1 MFEVSLLNCS
11 LQPFSSNQQYS
22 LSTLGFSRLVKTV
35 WPRAQVKLYGSY
47 ISGLC
52 LPSSDL
58 DFVVC
63 LPAVHKKDLALAP
76 GVLEGR
82 NAINETSQKLLAREL
97 KGESWID
104 PRSIK
109 VIERTAVPVI
119 KVSTKDTRAKMIQL
133 DISFDGPEHHGLDAN
148 RMVAQTMEEL
158 PLIRP
163 LMLVLK
169 QFLLHRGLLTAYTGG
184 LSSYCLFLMLA
195 RYLQE
200 QPPSSGDCGSLLM
213 GFLDFY
219 GNFFDP
225 RAIGISV
232 GGRRY
237 FARANSNTAAAG
249 YEPTGQPIWNRSLPP
264 HQQHQK
270 HVIINN
276 IPTNSSSNSVV
287 SRRRNSFSDTGSV
300 DDSRHRYRYFT
311 KPNATSTVV
320 TTGPNHRFV
329 PLNNNAHSTHPKEF
343 DLRSNGNNNFSGYD
357 RPSTFDPLFVEDPL
371 SATNNVGRNA
381 FRINQVQRAF
391 SDAHKSIVASLDW
404 DIQNA
409 EGNGK
414 YPLLK
419 CLLGNQREDVLYGI

>member
-1 MFEVSLLNCS
+1 M
-11 LQPFSSNQQYS
+11 
-22 LSTLGFSRLVKTV
+22 VKTV

-58 DFVVC
+58 DIVVC

-109 VIERTAVPVI
+109 VIERTTVPVI
-119 KVSTKDTRAKMIQL
+119 KVSTKDTRARMIQL
-133 DISFDGPEHHGLDAN
+133 DISFDGPEHHGIDAN
-148 RMVAQTMEEL
+148 RLVAQILEEL

-200 QPPSSGDCGSLLM
+200 QPPPSGDCGSLLM

-219 GNFFDP
+219 GNHFDP

-232 GGRRY
+232 GSRRY
-237 FARANSNTAAAG
+237 FARANSNNAAAG

-264 HQQHQK
+264 HQQHQNR
-270 HVIINN
+270 VVINN
-276 IPTNSSSNSVV
+276 LPPSGNSVV
-287 SRRRNSFSDTGSV
+287 FRRRNSFSDTGSV
-300 DDSRHRYRYFT
+300 DGSRQRHRFFA
-311 KPNATSTVV
+311 KPSTTST
-320 TTGPNHRFV
+320 TANSGHRFV
-329 PLNNNAHSTHPKEF
+329 PLGSNNNGNDASMHSKETNY
-343 DLRSNGNNNFSGYD
+343 RSTGNNPPVFSGYD

-391 SDAHKSIVASLDW
+391 SDAHRALVASLDW
-404 DIQNA
+404 DIQSA

>member
-1 MFEVSLLNCS
+1 MFFLFTS
-11 LQPFSSNQQYS
+11 
-22 LSTLGFSRLVKTV
+22 GFSRMVKTV
-35 WPRAQVKLYGSY
+35 WPRAQVKIYGSY

-52 LPSSDL
+52 LPTSDL

-109 VIERTAVPVI
+109 VIEHTAVPVI
-119 KVSTKDTRAKMIQL
+119 KVSTKDTRARMIQL
-133 DISFDGPEHHGLDAN
+133 DISFDGPEHHGIDAN

-200 QPPSSGDCGSLLM
+200 QPPSNGDCGSLLM

-270 HVIINN
+270 HVVINN
-276 IPTNSSSNSVV
+276 LPPNSSSNSVDF
-287 SRRRNSFSDTGSV
+287 RRRNSFSDTGSV
-300 DDSRHRYRYFT
+300 DDSRHRPRFFAMPAST
-311 KPNATSTVV
+311 STAATS
-320 TTGPNHRFV
+320 GSNHVFV
-329 PLNNNAHSTHPKEF
+329 PLSSKNQSSHPKETNF
-343 DLRSNGNNNFSGYD
+343 RSSGKNNNFSGYD

-391 SDAHKSIVASLDW
+391 SDAHRALVASLDW
-404 DIQNA
+404 DIQSA

-419 CLLGNQREDVLYGI
+419 CLLGNQREDVLY

>member
-1 MFEVSLLNCS
+1 M
-11 LQPFSSNQQYS
+11 
-22 LSTLGFSRLVKTV
+22 VKTV
-35 WPRAQVKLYGSY
+35 WPRAQIKLYGSY

-58 DFVVC
+58 DIVVC

-104 PRSIK
+104 PRSLK

-119 KVSTKDTRAKMIQL
+119 KVSTKDTRARMIQL
-133 DISFDGPEHHGLDAN
+133 DISFDGPEHHGIDAN
-148 RMVAQTMEEL
+148 RLVSQILEEL

-200 QPPSSGDCGSLLM
+200 QTPSNGDCGSLLM

-219 GNFFDP
+219 GNHFDP

-237 FARANSNTAAAG
+237 FARANSNNAAAG
-249 YEPTGQPIWNRSLPP
+249 YEPTGQPIWNRSHPP
-264 HQQHQK
+264 HQNR
-270 HVIINN
+270 VVINN
-276 IPTNSSSNSVV
+276 LPPSSNSVV
-287 SRRRNSFSDTGSV
+287 FRRRNSFSDTGSV
-300 DDSRHRYRYFT
+300 DGSRQRPRFFA
-311 KPNATSTVV
+311 KPSTTST
-320 TTGPNHRFV
+320 NRFV
-329 PLNNNAHSTHPKEF
+329 PLGNSNDPSPHSKETNYRNTGTNNTAI
-343 DLRSNGNNNFSGYD
+343 FSGYD

-391 SDAHKSIVASLDW
+391 SDAHRALVASLDW
-404 DIQNA
+404 DMHAA

>member
-1 MFEVSLLNCS
+1 M
-11 LQPFSSNQQYS
+11 
-22 LSTLGFSRLVKTV
+22 
-35 WPRAQVKLYGSY
+35 KLYGSY

-52 LPSSDL
+52 LPTSDL

-119 KVSTKDTRAKMIQL
+119 KVSTKDTRTRMIQL
-133 DISFDGPEHHGLDAN
+133 DISFDGPEHHGIDAS
-148 RMVAQTMEEL
+148 RMVAQTLEEL

-200 QPPSSGDCGSLLM
+200 QPPSSSDCGSLLM

-225 RAIGISV
+225 RSIGISV
-232 GGRRY
+232 GGRQY

-264 HQQHQK
+264 HQQHQNR
-270 HVIINN
+270 VVINN
-276 IPTNSSSNSVV
+276 LPPSSNSVV
-287 SRRRNSFSDTGSV
+287 FRRRNSFSDTGSV
-300 DDSRHRYRYFT
+300 DDSRHRHRFFSKST
-311 KPNATSTVV
+311 TNSSAVTS
-320 TTGPNHRFV
+320 GPNHRFV
-329 PLNNNAHSTHPKEF
+329 PLNKKKKSNPSAHPNEANDRSSGNTNNF
-343 DLRSNGNNNFSGYD
+343 FSGYD

-391 SDAHKSIVASLDW
+391 SDAHRALVASLDW
-404 DIQNA
+404 DMQSA

-414 YPLLK
+414 YPLLT
-419 CLLGNQREDVLYGI
+419 CLLGNHREDVLYGI

>member
-1 MFEVSLLNCS
+1 M
-11 LQPFSSNQQYS
+11 
-22 LSTLGFSRLVKTV
+22 VKTV

-119 KVSTKDTRAKMIQL
+119 KVSTKDTRARMIQL
-133 DISFDGPEHHGLDAN
+133 DISFDGPEHHGQDAN
-148 RMVAQTMEEL
+148 RMVAQTLEEL

-184 LSSYCLFLMLA
+184 LSSYGLFLMLA

-200 QPPSSGDCGSLLM
+200 QPASSGDCGSLLM

-249 YEPTGQPIWNRSLPP
+249 YEPTGQPNWNRYLPP

-270 HVIINN
+270 HVVINN
-276 IPTNSSSNSVV
+276 IPPNASSSSIVF
-287 SRRRNSFSDTGSV
+287 RRRNSFSDTGSV
-300 DDSRHRYRYFT
+300 DGSRHRPRFFA
-311 KPNATSTVV
+311 KPATTTNAVV
-320 TTGPNHRFV
+320 PSGPKHRFV
-329 PLNNNAHSTHPKEF
+329 PLNNKSPSTRPQETNF
-343 DLRSNGNNNFSGYD
+343 RSRSGNNNIINNNFSGYD

-381 FRINQVQRAF
+381 FRFNQVQRAF
-391 SDAHKSIVASLDW
+391 SDAHRALVASLDW
-404 DIQNA
+404 DIQSA
-409 EGNGK
+409 EVTGK